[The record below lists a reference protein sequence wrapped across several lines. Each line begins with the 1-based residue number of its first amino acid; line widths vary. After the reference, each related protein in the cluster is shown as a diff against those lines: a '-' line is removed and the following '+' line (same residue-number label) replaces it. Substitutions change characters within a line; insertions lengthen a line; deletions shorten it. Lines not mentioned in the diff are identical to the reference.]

1 MKTYVE
7 LEDELYERYG
17 DEFDFQEIYGN
28 LQRRVPKDLNLILH
42 YGRPGGF
49 GGVRCDHDFSRKEK
63 DWMVLRII
71 EFSINAAECL
81 EEIQDPDEHIPFL
94 DDKPFKYYSKSYEL
108 DYRGFLEVLHNLRN
122 RFRGIKALDL
132 ENYPSWINEWEL
144 CLDTDIGERNRY
156 LIDLKSK
163 RMLYDMDGS
172 LTSIYIIIKNL
183 IKRCDEFL
191 ERHNADTRDE
201 KIEEGTKE
209 PEQDCSKNNSISQ
222 RSSIVKID
230 EPKLLEMSED
240 ELVKH
245 LGNVIHL
252 ENYEDLEQDDEFE
265 VTRHLLWAREVA
277 KLLYVHRTK
286 KHAEEFFFD
295 EDGDED
301 DSEHG
306 QQTIH

>member
-28 LQRRVPKDLNLILH
+28 SQLRVHKDLNLILH

-49 GGVRCDHDFSRKEK
+49 GGAGCDHDFSRKEK
-63 DWMVLRII
+63 DWTVLRIV
-71 EFSINAAECL
+71 EFYIDSVECL
-81 EEIQDPDEHIPFL
+81 EDIRDQDEDLAFL
-94 DDKPFKYYSKSYEL
+94 DDKSFEYCSESYKL
-108 DYRGFLEVLHNLRN
+108 DYRGFLEDLHNLRN
-122 RFRGIKALDL
+122 RFRGIKALDP
-132 ENYPSWINEWEL
+132 ENYPGWVNEWEL
-144 CLDTDIGERNRY
+144 CLDTDIGEHNRSF
-156 LIDLKSK
+156 LDSK
-163 RMLYDMDGS
+163 NNRTLHDMHES
-172 LTSIYIIIKNL
+172 LTRICIIIENL

-209 PEQDCSKNNSISQ
+209 PGQDCSKNNSISQ
-222 RSSIVKID
+222 RSSIIKID

-240 ELVKH
+240 ELVRH
-245 LGNVIHL
+245 LGNLLHL
-252 ENYEDLEQDDEFE
+252 ENYEDQEQDDEFE